1 MTDDA
6 AERDDGQPVG
16 NTNETGKIT
25 LFNDPNR
32 KREAEEAR
40 KTGRK
45 ARVNQLLPTT
55 LEGVVRARA
64 TLYKA
69 TMGGKVSN
77 ALAMVRMKILDAQER
92 SLRAPLTAQ
101 VLELKRQLTELK
113 KGMMK
118 P

>member
-6 AERDDGQPVG
+6 GKRDDDQPVD
-16 NTNETGKIT
+16 NTNETRPIP
-25 LFNDPNR
+25 FFADPNK

-45 ARVNQLLPTT
+45 ARVNQILPTT

-64 TLYKA
+64 SLYKA
-69 TMGGKVSN
+69 TMAGKVSN
-77 ALAMVRMKILDAQER
+77 AAAMVRMKILDAQER

-101 VLELKRQLTELK
+101 VLELKRQLVELK